1 MSHSGCAT
9 TGYEKVRERDTG
21 EADWIPEAENRLEY
35 TNPIVNVV
43 RALAGHN
50 EE

>member
-1 MSHSGCAT
+1 MSHGFAT
-9 TGYEKVRERDTG
+9 TGYEKVLERDTG
-21 EADWIPEAENRLEY
+21 EADWITEAGNELEN
-35 TNPIVNVV
+35 TNPFVNVV